1 MRIVVKP
8 ASALVEFVFHHP
20 GNSKALSLV
29 NYDTTPVRDL
39 AGASWKVEY
48 TGHHAQDFYAAVRC
62 NDAESITPEYLALIG
77 DKLHSAVEACLLCRK
92 APPATAPVPAK
103 PARTA
108 KPAVKPAAV
117 PVSRPDPVGGGI
129 DL

>member
-8 ASALVEFVFHHP
+8 ASVLVEFVFHHP

-39 AGASWKVEY
+39 AGASWRVEY
-48 TGHHAQDFYAAVRC
+48 TGHHAQDFYVAVRC

-77 DKLHSAVEACLLCRK
+77 DKLHSAVEACLLGRK
-92 APPATAPVPAK
+92 ALPVAGPAPVRPVRAAK
-103 PARTA
+103 PAA
-108 KPAVKPAAV
+108 KLAAV
-117 PVSRPDPVGGGI
+117 RASRLEPVGGGI